1 MYHVV
6 QGTYPYDTPERCIY
20 MPNHSEYME
29 AFFGVELNQK
39 FEDTIGDL
47 KDVEIDLK
55 ELSHVI
61 EKLGEIQQGSEDFNE
76 TLKECRA
83 VAFENAQQ
91 VKDVRTFLDFYLKSD
106 KTSTHIILE
115 RDAYMKIYQIFK
127 WDGADVRDLKQW
139 LKELNEICGKIGL
152 DLRDLINFKKLTT
165 KPVPEEL
172 VKFPVY
178 ALDRQGYCLT
188 GPAFDIVMHID
199 EVREQMDNNSSA

>member
-1 MYHVV
+1 MVK
-6 QGTYPYDTPERCIY
+6 
-20 MPNHSEYME
+20 HSEYME

-39 FEDTIGDL
+39 FEDMIGDL
-47 KDVEIDLK
+47 KDIEADLK
-55 ELSHVI
+55 ELSHEI
-61 EKLGEIQQGSEDFNE
+61 AKLSETPQGSENYNE
-76 TLKECRA
+76 VLKECRA

-127 WDGADVRDLKQW
+127 WDGADVRDLKRW
-139 LKELNEICGKIGL
+139 IKELNEICEKIGL
-152 DLRDLINFKKLTT
+152 NMRDLLNFKKLTSV
-165 KPVPEEL
+165 PVPEEL

-199 EVREQMDNNSSA
+199 EVREKIEEKSV